1 MPTPSRSPASA
12 GLHIT
17 IEDPSWHR
25 LVPGA
30 CRIVRR
36 AAGIAGGGAI
46 IVLASDATVKQLNAR
61 HRGRNKPTN
70 VLTFEPA
77 FATLPGEIIIASGV
91 VAREAVREGKRAA
104 TVYLEPEALKQLQFL
119 ALDEGVSLQS
129 LLIEGVN
136 AVFEKR
142 GKSRLA

>member
-1 MPTPSRSPASA
+1 MPSVTLYDPTATAAPPA
-12 GLHIT
+12 T
-17 IEDPSWHR
+17 N
-25 LVPGA
+25 
-30 CRIVRR
+30 
-36 AAGIAGGGAI
+36 
-46 IVLASDATVKQLNAR
+46 TVVSFPRKF
-61 HRGRNKPTN
+61 P
-70 VLTFEPA
+70 
-77 FATLPGEIIIASGV
+77 
-91 VAREAVREGKRAA
+91 VARTREGKRAA